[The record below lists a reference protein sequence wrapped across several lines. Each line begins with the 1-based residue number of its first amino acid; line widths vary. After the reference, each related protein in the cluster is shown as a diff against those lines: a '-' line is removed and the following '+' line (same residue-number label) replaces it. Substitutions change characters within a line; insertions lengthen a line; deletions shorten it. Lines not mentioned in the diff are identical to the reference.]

1 MSEMSAE
8 QVCMDGG
15 GGTQKVESGQNL
27 LEFHILLLLFF
38 CLVTHFHVSSSTQV
52 LPDGLS
58 DKPRYAAQCVRA
70 TGQSDSSII
79 YLSPLSLTP
88 EQNL

>member
-27 LEFHILLLLFF
+27 LEFHILLLLF
-38 CLVTHFHVSSSTQV
+38 HVSSSTQV
-52 LPDGLS
+52 VQDG
-58 DKPRYAAQCVRA
+58 
-70 TGQSDSSII
+70 
-79 YLSPLSLTP
+79 
-88 EQNL
+88 

>member
-38 CLVTHFHVSSSTQV
+38 CLVTHFHVSSSTKV
-52 LPDGLS
+52 LQTVRVTSQDTQRS
-58 DKPRYAAQCVRA
+58 ACVQP
-70 TGQSDSSII
+70 GKVI
-79 YLSPLSLTP
+79 PLSFIYRL
-88 EQNL
+88 LV